1 MTAALT
7 TEPTETLRRP
17 RGHDWEQ
24 AGAAWGHAADD
35 WACLFEPYATE
46 AIACAFHHVGVG
58 TGVRLLDIACGSGLA
73 LRRASAMG
81 ADVAGI
87 DAAGELVDIARTR
100 NPDADIRLGSMF
112 ELPWPDA
119 TFDAAMSINGI
130 WGGCDAAVHEARRVL
145 RPGGLLAITF
155 WGPGPPL
162 DLRACFQ
169 AFARHAPADH
179 VGSMRHLNDIARP
192 GVAEQMLTTA
202 GFEVVARE
210 QRISTLEWPDAEL
223 AWRALSSV
231 GPAVPALRHSHPDA
245 VRRDVLDAIGA
256 CRDRRGTYRF
266 RNDHQIVIARRPMED
281 PS

>member
-1 MTAALT
+1 
-7 TEPTETLRRP
+7 
-17 RGHDWEQ
+17 
-24 AGAAWGHAADD
+24 
-35 WACLFEPYATE
+35 
-46 AIACAFHHVGVG
+46 
-58 TGVRLLDIACGSGLA
+58 
-73 LRRASAMG
+73 
-81 ADVAGI
+81 
-87 DAAGELVDIARTR
+87 
-100 NPDADIRLGSMF
+100 MF
-112 ELPWPDA
+112 ELPWPDS

-145 RPGGLLAITF
+145 RPGALLAITF

-192 GVAEQMLTTA
+192 GVAEQMLTAA
-202 GFEVVARE
+202 GFEVVTRE

-231 GPAVPALRHSHPDA
+231 GPAVPALRHSHADA